1 MHRTRT
7 TDPTKSNLKREEEWA
22 AWNGVPALA
31 QWSASKERVC
41 SPWPYATPKAIPS
54 PHRPSAYAY
63 NGSGANHRIR
73 EGSKYA
79 HPDPEPHSPSPPPPT
94 CERAHPHPNSYNV
107 QPGMCVCVSLHPK
120 NAPNPDIDV
129 PCTASTSIAH
139 TSTLDDGE
147 NGAESEGEGDGED
160 IRHHAH
166 AQDRAILELRV
177 HPRFFISIS
186 TELRECAGSIFISF
200 STSIPV
206 DLPISI
212 PIPIPNSSS
221 FELRARWTNSSTSSS
236 VRTITKTRA
245 EDRRAI
251 LIDLAIDI
259 PPLQIPLRASFYR
272 SPSNPN
278 PELDATQN
286 TSSRY
291 NIFEDIGCLGETYKT
306 PVTVVPFHLHPHRR
320 RLRFRIKSFYHS
332 RAQFRELLSAS
343 AHANLNLN
351 RYIRLM
357 AFASTDP
364 PHRPPAI
371 FVLYSNVAVAGLS
384 PVVQGP
390 RIYWHADP
398 YSAASVETLRWAT
411 VACACPLSFLGY
423 FWFADDAIKNYR
435 GAFNSAAK
443 RMGYTSTG
451 SSGGL
456 SSTGCVL
463 LLSFVS
469 YPSCLFISQ
478 RNLKFPLSCSS
489 SRGASAT
496 LPVFIRKDTT
506 LQRDPFESFSDMSA
520 SDGGILPLEYDAE
533 KAGSLMLGDVSG
545 MLPDYKE
552 SDYSSIFLLVGYGE
566 RGWGGGRRDR
576 SLVFAP
582 RERAYPQPAG
592 TSARLCLCGTR
603 VISFDPRARRLHI
616 LLP

>member
-1 MHRTRT
+1 MGMTSVERGSCTR
-7 TDPTKSNLKREEEWA
+7 SVVSFE
-22 AWNGVPALA
+22 G
-31 QWSASKERVC
+31 AS
-41 SPWPYATPKAIPS
+41 
-54 PHRPSAYAY
+54 YAY

-278 PELDATQN
+278 PELDAHAEYIVPLQHLRGHRLPRRDLQDPRYRGALPPPSSSAPSPLSTMVRLPFPSPPSPPSSLHSTLL
-286 TSSRY
+286 TS
-291 NIFEDIGCLGETYKT
+291 FPLFA
-306 PVTVVPFHLHPHRR
+306 V
-320 RLRFRIKSFYHS
+320 RIKSFYHS

-364 PHRPPAI
+364 PHRPPPSSSSTPTS
-371 FVLYSNVAVAGLS
+371 L
-384 PVVQGP
+384 VVQGP